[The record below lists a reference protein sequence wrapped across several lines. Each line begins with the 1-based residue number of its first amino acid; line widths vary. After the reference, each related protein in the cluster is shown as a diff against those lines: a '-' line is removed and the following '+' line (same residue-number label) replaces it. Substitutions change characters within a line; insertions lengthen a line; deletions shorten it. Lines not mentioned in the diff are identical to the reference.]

1 MRRLSTLAVGLI
13 ATLAVSPRR
22 PPPHPRSPPR
32 KVSAVPTP
40 GRHPARPPSPARR
53 RSPAD
58 TPSPASTCPITRA
71 RSPGRA
77 SAGSGRKFTYSK
89 ATEGVTYVDPTYQA
103 NNTGAKQNGMYSGAY
118 TFALPDRSTGA
129 AQADWLLDHAPYVA
143 DGQTLPPMLDI
154 EWPWN
159 GSGSPSPCY
168 GLTPAQMV
176 AWIHSFVDRVFA
188 RTGQKTMI
196 YTNTNWWNPCTGNS
210 TAFADQPLFVAS
222 YSSSPG
228 TLPAGW
234 TSFRLWQYTSSET
247 VPGISGGADGDVFNG
262 TLQDLAA
269 LAGGTVIG
277 PVAGRSV
284 QARADVNGDGK
295 ADFVSMYDYGGF
307 QTKLLV
313 GLSTGSSVP
322 APAVWFDSG
331 AGGWDWSRN
340 KIAVADFTGDGKA
353 DVGALY
359 DYGGLQA
366 KLFVFRSTGTGFA
379 APALWWD
386 SGVGGWDWSRS
397 TMAVGDYNGDGK
409 ADLGVLYDYGSLR
422 TKLLVGLSTGTSMPA
437 PQAWWN
443 SGTGGWDYARSKIA
457 TGDYNGDGKTD
468 LGVLYDYGSLQTK
481 LFVGLSTGNAVPA
494 PQAWWNSGVGGWEL
508 ERSKVTVGDYNGN
521 GKGDLSAS
529 SHRLRQPADQA
540 PRRAVHRQ
548 RDARPAGVVELRHR
562 HVGLVPERG
571 DGR

>member
-1 MRRLSTLAVGLI
+1 MSLSPHRPGRQWLRIGVT
-13 ATLAVSPRR
+13 AT
-22 PPPHPRSPPR
+22 
-32 KVSAVPTP
+32 SAVAAALFGATAA
-40 GRHPARPPSPARR
+40 HATT
-53 RSPAD
+53 D
-58 TPSPASTCPITRA
+58 TPAAQAANPQSLEAVQCDYNGASNQWMTRSDAVTRA
-71 RSPGRA
+71 RSWVGKTPYSMYACYRNAYGDYRTDCSGMVSMAWGLGGR
-77 SAGSGRKFTYSK
+77 GS
-89 ATEGVTYVDPTYQA
+89 DWW
-103 NNTGAKQNGMYSGAY
+103 TGNLDQV
-118 TFALPDRSTGA
+118 STPIPA
-129 AQADWLLDHAPYVA
+129 AQLQAGDALLYHDGTPNNSHVA
-143 DGQTLPPMLDI
+143 
-154 EWPWN
+154 
-159 GSGSPSPCY
+159 
-168 GLTPAQMV
+168 
-176 AWIHSFVDRVFA
+176 
-188 RTGQKTMI
+188 
-196 YTNTNWWNPCTGNS
+196 
-210 TAFADQPLFVAS
+210 LFVRWADS
-222 YSSSPG
+222 AQTRPVVIQETGSADNTIEGEP
-228 TLPAGW
+228 TNFNW
-234 TSFRLWQYTSSET
+234 RNYTPIRYDRI
-247 VPGISGGADGDVFNG
+247 VDD
-262 TLQDLAA
+262 AA
-269 LAGGTVIG
+269 TM
-277 PVAGRSV
+277 PDAGRSV

-437 PQAWWN
+437 PQAWWD

-481 LFVGLSTGNAVPA
+481 LLVGLSTGNAMPA
-494 PQAWWNSGVGGWEL
+494 PQAWWNSGVGGWDYA
-508 ERSKVTVGDYNGN
+508 RSKPVVADYNGD
-521 GKGDLSAS
+521 GKSDLAVVYDYGSFRTKLLIGTS
-529 SHRLRQPADQA
+529 TGTSVPA
-540 PRRAVHRQ
+540 PAVWW
-548 RDARPAGVVELRHR
+548 DSGAGGWDYARTKV
-562 HVGLVPERG
+562 
-571 DGR
+571 